1 MEKPVSRCDI
11 GHSRAVREHR
21 IMLAVIMESFAI
33 LNSRKRAVI
42 ALIHSIFF
50 LAVAGIQAAVSHA
63 QPLSF
68 HGSKPKG
75 GLILLGIYMVVTS
88 VLLILLAA
96 SNCAKEKLY
105 FALCAAS
112 AGFGLLRIVLGDPA
126 LHANVLRVVFLT
138 CAVWVGIVILRVHSQ
153 QLQVEYSS

>member
-1 MEKPVSRCDI
+1 MD
-11 GHSRAVREHR
+11 
-21 IMLAVIMESFAI
+21 SFAI

-50 LAVAGIQAAVSHA
+50 LAIAGIQAAISHA
-63 QPLSF
+63 QPLAF
-68 HGSKPKG
+68 HGVRHTS
-75 GLILLGIYMVVTS
+75 GLILLGIYVIVTS

-96 SNCAKEKLY
+96 SHCAKEKLY

-112 AGFGLLRIVLGDPA
+112 AGFGLLRIVLGDPV

-138 CAVWVGIVILRVHSQ
+138 CAVVVGVVILRVHSQ
-153 QLQVEYSS
+153 QQQLQAEYSSPL